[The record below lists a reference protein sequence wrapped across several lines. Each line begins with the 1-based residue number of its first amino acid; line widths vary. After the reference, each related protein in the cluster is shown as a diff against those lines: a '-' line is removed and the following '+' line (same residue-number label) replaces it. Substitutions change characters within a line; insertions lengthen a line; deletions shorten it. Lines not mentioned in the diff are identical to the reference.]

1 MSGARAGL
9 RDIVACST
17 EICFIDGERGRLL
30 YRGYSAPELA
40 RRASFAEVAHLLW
53 TGALPDADELAR
65 LRVALAEAG
74 VLPAAVL
81 DLLVGLPRTT
91 GMAALRT
98 AVSALGQCDPEA
110 RDDSPEANRRKA
122 VRLTGQVPAVVA
134 AWWRLGRGEPV
145 LRPLPELGAAANF
158 LRLLLGR
165 AAPTLHVQ
173 AMDAALVLHAD
184 HELNASTF
192 AARVTAAT
200 LADMHAAV
208 TSAVGALEGPL
219 HGGANY
225 DAVRAI
231 AEIGAPERAE
241 AWVRE
246 RLAAGLKVPGFGH
259 AVYHTVDPRAAV
271 LKDMARELGEAAGDP
286 TPYRVAEALEETV
299 WRQRRLYPNVDLY
312 SGACYHALGIPEEL
326 FTPVFAAS
334 RVSGWTAH
342 ILEQYGHNRLIRPRA
357 AYVGPSPRDLPP
369 ARAAAR

>member
-1 MSGARAGL
+1 VGGARAGL

-17 EICFIDGERGRLL
+17 EICFIDGDGGRLL

-40 RRASFAEVAHLLW
+40 RRVSFEEVAALLW
-53 TGALPDADELAR
+53 TGSLPGEDELRA
-65 LRVALAEAG
+65 LRADLCAAG
-74 VLPAAVL
+74 ILPGPVL
-81 DLLVGLPRTT
+81 DLLSRLPRTT

-110 RDDSPEANRRKA
+110 RDGSPEANRRKA
-122 VRLTGQVPAVVA
+122 VRLAGQVPAVVA

-145 LRPLPELGAAANF
+145 LEPLPELGAAANF

-165 AAPTLHVQ
+165 QAPALHAQ

-208 TSAVGALEGPL
+208 TAAVGALEGPL

-231 AEIGAPERAE
+231 AEIGTPERADG
-241 AWVRE
+241 WVRD

-271 LKDMARELGEAAGDP
+271 LKGLARELGEAAGDLL
-286 TPYRVAEALEETV
+286 PYRVAEALEEAV

-326 FTPVFAAS
+326 FTPVFAVS

-357 AYVGPSPRDLPP
+357 AYVGPMQRELPP